1 MEKTD
6 AFAAGTVI
14 LAILINAAAAYAYIS
29 GGLELLWTAFIVAIV
44 IIIAVFLVLYFVF
57 GAYYFVKQ
65 KDTTHTD
72 SGMSLGD
79 VTEVD
84 REMEKK

>member
-1 MEKTD
+1 MDKTN

-14 LAILINAAAAYAYIS
+14 LAILIIAAAAYAYIS

-44 IIIAVFLVLYFVF
+44 IIIAAFLILYFVF
-57 GAYYFVKQ
+57 GTYYFVKQ
-65 KDTTHTD
+65 KDTTHVD

-79 VTEVD
+79 VSEVD

>member
-1 MEKTD
+1 MDKTD

-14 LAILINAAAAYAYIS
+14 LAILIIAGAAYGYLY

-44 IIIAVFLVLYFVF
+44 VIVAVFLVLYFVF